1 MIILPI
7 SVLRVVAMVLVQI
20 EVVLWSLM
28 MTVEVQVALVRTHSG
43 AVLCL
48 LENRKIKKSEHDF
61 VTFRKEV
68 CGLLENREVKKI
80 EDNDFME
87 RLSRDDIRRLLI
99 SFMLFGFVYVAVV
112 VDVVVE
118 VQPADG

>member
-1 MIILPI
+1 
-7 SVLRVVAMVLVQI
+7 
-20 EVVLWSLM
+20 M

-87 RLSRDDIRRLLI
+87 RLSWDDIRRLLI

-118 VQPADG
+118 VQPADGWEPLQSTLARFPRPPPQ

>member
-1 MIILPI
+1 M
-7 SVLRVVAMVLVQI
+7 
-20 EVVLWSLM
+20 
-28 MTVEVQVALVRTHSG
+28 
-43 AVLCL
+43 
-48 LENRKIKKSEHDF
+48 
-61 VTFRKEV
+61 

-99 SFMLFGFVYVAVV
+99 SFMLFVFDYVAVV